1 LQGTWLIGHGFGVR
15 FGWPFGFCR
24 QEYGSAFLT
33 MPLDGIVGLGFQD
46 LVNVNGK
53 ALMET
58 LVETLFALLA
68 VAPGGSGDW
77 GTKKN

>member
-1 LQGTWLIGHGFGVR
+1 MDLAYVSAGLSAFAATAGVLQ
-15 FGWPFGFCR
+15 R

-58 LVETLFALLA
+58 LVET
-68 VAPGGSGDW
+68 PSR
-77 GTKKN
+77 T